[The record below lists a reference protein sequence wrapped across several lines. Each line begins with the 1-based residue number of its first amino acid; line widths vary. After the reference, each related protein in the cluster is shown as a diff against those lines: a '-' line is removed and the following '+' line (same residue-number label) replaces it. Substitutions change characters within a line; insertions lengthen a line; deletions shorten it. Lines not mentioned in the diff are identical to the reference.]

1 MDEMQPKDSH
11 MMMLIQ
17 ALLDSIPMHERQ
29 ALFRT
34 TSEFIGGN
42 TAAVVSMADRV
53 SFICYSRA
61 APQGSKRHIGG
72 GVLIESSKRVKPFR
86 SDLQG
91 VAIEATPVDWG
102 PWVGVSR
109 LRVDFHF
116 RRPKSHLTS
125 KGALTKAAPLFP
137 TGRQIGDTDKLIRS
151 VCDALT
157 GVTWYDD
164 SQVVDITAK
173 KRFFERDQTIITITP
188 VNV

>member
-1 MDEMQPKDSH
+1 MSS
-11 MMMLIQ
+11 LS
-17 ALLDSIPMHERQ
+17 ALTCRGWHR
-29 ALFRT
+29 
-34 TSEFIGGN
+34 
-42 TAAVVSMADRV
+42 
-53 SFICYSRA
+53 
-61 APQGSKRHIGG
+61 KR
-72 GVLIESSKRVKPFR
+72 LQLT
-86 SDLQG
+86 DLG
-91 VAIEATPVDWG
+91 LEYH
-102 PWVGVSR
+102 
-109 LRVDFHF
+109 LKVDFHF

-157 GVTWYDD
+157 GITWYDD